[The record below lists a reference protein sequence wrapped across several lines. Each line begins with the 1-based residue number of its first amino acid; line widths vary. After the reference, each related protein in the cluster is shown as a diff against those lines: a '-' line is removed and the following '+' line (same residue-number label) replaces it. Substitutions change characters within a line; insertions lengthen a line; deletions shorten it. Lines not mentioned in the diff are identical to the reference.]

1 MNAADPARTP
11 EQRLERLSGYPYPTT
26 YLSRGDGPRLA
37 YLAEGPSDGHAV
49 LLLHAP
55 PAWSYLWR
63 QVIPMLAEGGCRAVA
78 PDLLGCG
85 RSDRPGAD
93 VATLDP
99 HVESIAALV
108 DHLDLRDVTL
118 VAHGAA
124 APLAW
129 KLLSRERYGR
139 LVAVEPHGGAAPPT
153 DLAPSEQIARGCT
166 GTLSPST
173 RLAYDAP
180 FADGAGVS
188 TSLADDGA
196 EAGELPPIDKPLL
209 VVTGAVDSRAASAW
223 TAANPG
229 IAASRRHLIVPGA
242 GHYVPE
248 DRGPELALG
257 VLAFLIE
264 KS

>member
-11 EQRLERLSGYPYPTT
+11 EQRLERLSGFPYPTT
-26 YLSRGDGPRLA
+26 YLSRDDVPRLA

-63 QVIPMLAEGGCRAVA
+63 QVIPMLAEAGCRAVA

-85 RSDRPGAD
+85 RSDPPGER
-93 VATLDP
+93 VGSLDD
-99 HVESIAALV
+99 HARSIAALV
-108 DHLDLRDVTL
+108 EHLDLHDVTL

-129 KLLSRERYGR
+129 RLLPGERYSR
-139 LVAVEPHGGAAPPT
+139 LVAVEPGAESAPT

-166 GTLSPST
+166 GALSPST
-173 RLAYDAP
+173 RSAYDAP
-180 FADGAGVS
+180 FADGARVMA
-188 TSLADDGA
+188 TLADDGL
-196 EAGELPPIDKPLL
+196 EAGEIPPIDKPLL
-209 VVTGAVDSRAASAW
+209 VVTGAVDSRAAAAW
-223 TAANPG
+223 TESSPV
-229 IAASRRHLIVPGA
+229 AASRRHLVVPGA

-257 VLAFLIE
+257 ILAFLIE

>member
-1 MNAADPARTP
+1 MTAADPARIP
-11 EQRLERLSGYPYPTT
+11 EQRLERLPGYPYSTT
-26 YLSRGDGPRLA
+26 YLAREGGPRLA
-37 YLAEGPSDGHAV
+37 YLAEGPSDGHPV

-63 QVIPMLAEGGCRAVA
+63 QVVPMLTEAGCRAVA

-85 RSDRPGAD
+85 RSDGPGA
-93 VATLDP
+93 AALTLGD

-108 DHLDLRDVTL
+108 DHLDLHDVTL

-129 KLLSRERYGR
+129 RLLARERYSR
-139 LVAVEPHGGAAPPT
+139 LVAIEPHAAPAAPPA

-166 GTLSPST
+166 GALSPST
-173 RLAYDAP
+173 RSAYDAP
-180 FADGAGVS
+180 FADGAPVA
-188 TSLADDGA
+188 TTLADA
-196 EAGELPPIDKPLL
+196 EADELPPIDKPLL
-209 VVTGAVDSRAASAW
+209 VVTGAVESRAAAAW
-223 TAANPG
+223 TEGSPG
-229 IAASRRHLIVPGA
+229 VAASRRHLIVPAA

-257 VLAFLIE
+257 ILAFLIE
-264 KS
+264 KG

>member
-1 MNAADPARTP
+1 MNAADPARSP

-26 YLSRGDGPRLA
+26 YLSRDDAPRLA

-85 RSDRPGAD
+85 RSDRPGAG
-93 VATLDP
+93 VGTLDH

-108 DHLDLRDVTL
+108 DHLDLHEVTL

-129 KLLSRERYGR
+129 RLLSRERYSR
-139 LVAVEPHGGAAPPT
+139 LVAVEPHAAAAPPP

-166 GTLSPST
+166 AALSPST
-173 RLAYDAP
+173 RSAYDAP
-180 FADGAGVS
+180 FADGALLA
-188 TSLADDGA
+188 TSLADDGP

-209 VVTGAVDSRAASAW
+209 VVTGAVESRAAAAW
-223 TAANPG
+223 TAESPG
-229 IAASRRHLIVPGA
+229 VAASRRHLVVPGA

-257 VLAFLIE
+257 ILAFLIE